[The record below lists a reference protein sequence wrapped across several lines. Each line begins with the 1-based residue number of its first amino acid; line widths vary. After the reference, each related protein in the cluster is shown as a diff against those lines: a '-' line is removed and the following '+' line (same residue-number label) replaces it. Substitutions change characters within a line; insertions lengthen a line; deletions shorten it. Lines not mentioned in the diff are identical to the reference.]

1 MNEQSRSD
9 ESSELTVEQVP
20 LSKGTCVFV
29 IEMVKVLRKRECL
42 VGRRIK
48 TASKHTFL

>member
-20 LSKGTCVFV
+20 LNKGTRVLV
-29 IEMVKVLRKRECL
+29 IEMVKVLRKRERL
-42 VGRRIK
+42 VWRRTK
-48 TASKHTFL
+48 TAGKYAFL